1 MDVDTENKTKLR
13 TGFTTGSCATAASKA
28 GILAIKN
35 QKIIEN
41 VDIILPKRS
50 RLDIQINS
58 CEFLTNSATSS
69 LDNLE
74 IVSSK
79 YDLP

>member
-1 MDVDTENKTKLR
+1 MDVDSGNKTKLR

-28 GILAIKN
+28 CILAIQN

-50 RLDIQINS
+50 RL
-58 CEFLTNSATSS
+58 
-69 LDNLE
+69 E
-74 IVSSK
+74 IEI
-79 YDLP
+79 D